1 MGVIDLILKKIT
13 INNFRS
19 IADCTIDCDKLSAL
33 VGENNSGKSGVL
45 RALNSFFNYE
55 EEEENFK
62 NGSHQYSNQRH
73 VKIELSFDNVPN
85 KDYYSDKI
93 HNQKFVL
100 RMTYSHNA
108 KNKRRSLHYK
118 KNGSY
123 HNVPNDFIEQLK
135 NDINYVLIPTS
146 RDHKQVIWAENAL
159 LKTVLEAYFKKY
171 TSKRDSLSPKV
182 KDAARNFEKGALSK
196 VEKSLSKYYS
206 LTQNFDFKLNHNKTI
221 DYSLL
226 LNDISLSIAEKGQNY
241 NITESGSGIQSL
253 TIIALYR
260 YLAEIK
266 HNNIILG
273 IEEPEINL
281 HPQAQRQFIKSIKE
295 NTEAI
300 HEIQTIFTTHSAVI
314 VDQLEHNELIL
325 FRKVEDKSRGFK
337 TIAYQV
343 PNDFWEKHDIEE
355 FKYYQFYRYKNSE
368 FFFAKFIIVVESKND
383 AEVVKFLLGQK
394 NIDPDLYGVSI
405 IDLGGVNNLRYP
417 FHLLRY
423 LKIPHFIILDKDF
436 FIPYSNDSL
445 DKSRYDNG
453 FPKYRYEYKNENL
466 KLIKELITKR
476 NDRERL
482 LNLFKINHSKAMDL
496 LEKYNIISM
505 NYNLEIDLVGSKTA
519 TKVYHT
525 QLNVPRDEQENP
537 SQKFL
542 LIERKGQIKG
552 IKAIMNVLRELQHRN
567 LPNSYKR
574 IKKIVSGKIKAL
586 NK

>member
-1 MGVIDLILKKIT
+1 MILKKLT

-19 IADCTIDCDKLSAL
+19 IAECTITCGKLSAL
-33 VGENNSGKSGVL
+33 VGENNSGKSGIL
-45 RALNSFFNYE
+45 RALNAFFNYE
-55 EEEENFK
+55 EEEEHFK
-62 NGSHQYSNQRH
+62 NGSHQYSNQRL
-73 VKIELSFDNVPN
+73 VRIELTFGNIPD
-85 KDYYSDKI
+85 KEYYIDKI
-93 HNQKFVL
+93 YNQELIL

-108 KNKRRSLHYK
+108 RNKRRTIQYK
-118 KNGSY
+118 INGSY
-123 HNVPNDFIEQLK
+123 QNISNDFIEQLK

-159 LKTVLEAYFKKY
+159 LKTVLEAYFKKH
-171 TSKRDSLSPKV
+171 TSRRDSLSPKV
-182 KDAARNFEKGALSK
+182 KEAARNFEKLALSK

-206 LTQNFDFKLNHNKTI
+206 LTQNFDFKLNHNKMI
-221 DYSLL
+221 DYSIL
-226 LNDISLSIAEKGQNY
+226 LNDISLSIEEKGQNY

-295 NTEAI
+295 NNEAI

-325 FRKVEDKSRGFK
+325 FRKVEDRSRGFK
-337 TIAYQV
+337 TIAHQV
-343 PNDFWEKHDIEE
+343 PDNFWEKHDIEE

-368 FFFAKFIIVVESKND
+368 FFFAKFIIIVESKND
-383 AEVVKFLLGQK
+383 AEVVKFLLEQK

-417 FHLLRY
+417 FHLLNY

-436 FIPYSNDSL
+436 FIPYYNDSL
-445 DKSRYDNG
+445 ENSRYDNG
-453 FPKYRYEYKNENL
+453 FPKYRNEYKNENL
-466 KLIKELITKR
+466 ELIKELIPKK
-476 NDRERL
+476 NDRDRL
-482 LNLFKINHSKAMDL
+482 LNLFKTNHSKAMDL

-505 NYNLEIDLVGSKTA
+505 MYNLEIDLVGSKTA
-519 TKVYHT
+519 TKVYHD
-525 QLNVPRDEQENP
+525 LLIVPREMQENP

-542 LIERKGQIKG
+542 LTERKGQIKQ
-552 IKAIMNVLRELQHRN
+552 IKVIMNVISELQHKN

-574 IKKIVSGKIKAL
+574 IKKIVSERIKSL